1 MSDDS
6 LAQELMEESGET
18 SQEIVDLELRLFAS
32 LISDKQ
38 GIRQYLVK
46 NLHQH
51 EAFDFISNAWKA
63 AINSAQEGQVFTLE
77 TFLHLPDLTQ
87 IEKGMI
93 ESANYVPACNS
104 IEEVEILSTQVKEKY
119 FRNKLIKAI
128 STPVSELSQGQ
139 LSVSDALG
147 QLARELESISG
158 ETANTDSLGLGVG
171 HNAMAVADAVLTE
184 SNLSIIPTGITGY
197 DEKAGGAAKGE
208 QIIVACPT
216 SSGKCHGKDTP
227 IMMFDGTIKMVQ
239 DIKKGDLLMGPDSTP
254 RKVLGTTKGRGM
266 LYQVTANDGAESFIC
281 NAPHVLSLRW
291 AFNSKRS
298 SRKQG
303 DLINIPL
310 NEWLNKSADF
320 KRSAKMWRP
329 ENGIDLPAQE
339 VPFDPYIVGAY
350 LGDGSNLHNISNIT
364 LAHANREI
372 VDYFQSWGATKG
384 YSIEAKA
391 DSGASTTYYIRDE
404 GVGQGQHRTEDGG
417 YKSSKWRTFLREELF
432 PNNVRTL
439 PDLYVYNS
447 REVRLQVLA
456 GLLDTDGWHCNG
468 KFEIFNKSEV
478 LRDKIVYLARSVG
491 LKANRREGWSDPG
504 NGYEPGYYYGAYIS
518 GNTDIIPTKV
528 ARKQSEGWSS
538 IKNPNYYGFTVQKKS
553 VGDYYGFELD
563 GDHLYLLGDFTVTH
577 NTTFMNQ
584 LCINMGL
591 GMVGREY
598 KGTPR
603 SVLYISLEM
612 SEEEMWK
619 RILANLCAIEV
630 SQFRRPETFTDEQ
643 RAFIKETLVNLSNY
657 LARVGHRFTLRGASS
672 ADIQSIRA
680 ELAAHPYDILC
691 VDYLNLMAE
700 GDQLW
705 SEMGKIAREL
715 KILAQRRDFVCITAA
730 QLDEDSL
737 KIRYSRMVKE
747 HCDTVLMWNLVRP
760 EGQQEEVSSAYTE
773 IFVDKGRNTGKFSFW
788 VHFNFKYMMV
798 TPVNPSQQLGLYQSP
813 AAGQALPLPGANS
826 IGVTHQGAQLALPNN
841 SQPSTI
847 TQQALS
853 PHLSA
858 PPQQA
863 AAQSSPLSPPVAQ
876 AAAPQQ
882 SAIDILN
889 TSVGALTED
898 KGPLP
903 GQANELDE
911 LVDARRVDMPGSL
924 PAGVLSPN
932 FDAFKAGDSPSGVT
946 TMLQDIQAEAELEEV
961 SQYDRDNVIE
971 L

>member
-51 EAFDFISNAWKA
+51 EAFDFIPNAWKA

-216 SSGKCHGKDTP
+216 SSGK
-227 IMMFDGTIKMVQ
+227 
-239 DIKKGDLLMGPDSTP
+239 
-254 RKVLGTTKGRGM
+254 
-266 LYQVTANDGAESFIC
+266 
-281 NAPHVLSLRW
+281 
-291 AFNSKRS
+291 
-298 SRKQG
+298 
-303 DLINIPL
+303 
-310 NEWLNKSADF
+310 
-320 KRSAKMWRP
+320 
-329 ENGIDLPAQE
+329 
-339 VPFDPYIVGAY
+339 
-350 LGDGSNLHNISNIT
+350 
-364 LAHANREI
+364 
-372 VDYFQSWGATKG
+372 
-384 YSIEAKA
+384 
-391 DSGASTTYYIRDE
+391 
-404 GVGQGQHRTEDGG
+404 
-417 YKSSKWRTFLREELF
+417 
-432 PNNVRTL
+432 
-439 PDLYVYNS
+439 
-447 REVRLQVLA
+447 
-456 GLLDTDGWHCNG
+456 
-468 KFEIFNKSEV
+468 
-478 LRDKIVYLARSVG
+478 
-491 LKANRREGWSDPG
+491 
-504 NGYEPGYYYGAYIS
+504 
-518 GNTDIIPTKV
+518 
-528 ARKQSEGWSS
+528 
-538 IKNPNYYGFTVQKKS
+538 
-553 VGDYYGFELD
+553 
-563 GDHLYLLGDFTVTH
+563 
-577 NTTFMNQ
+577 TTFMNQ